1 MNRRLSVLA
10 FILFA
15 THAYAQDV
23 DFGAFGDAGSLLSNA
38 PARAGTAAP
47 ARAAGPAVP
56 PPDRLVR
63 LRDALL
69 KAEVPMTKEQEV
81 ALNKLLDTE
90 IPAMRKTLQTH
101 GQQMLAARAPRPNA
115 TPGPAAGA
123 APGAATPTPTP
134 GPAPAAPA
142 QAAAAPT
149 PTPAQLQAAAAAR
162 GATAPPA
169 AAGAPGAAGAPN
181 PALLAA
187 ALAARGAP
195 PSSRVPAEVL
205 DALEVEMR
213 QMNDALFT
221 KIASAPA
228 LDEKQQAVLTKMSR
242 NQIKARGGFDAL
254 RVSMED
260 AGVPFTEQQLPQV
273 QALFEE
279 QKKSREALAK
289 ETQGTPDPAKLKQ
302 LETVTLT
309 KVVGLLVPA
318 QRTALLALLRA
329 PQ

>member
-1 MNRRLSVLA
+1 MNRSLSVLA

-15 THAYAQDV
+15 PHAYAQDV
-23 DFGAFGDAGSLLSNA
+23 DFGAFGDAGSLLSPSA
-38 PARAGTAAP
+38 PARAANAAP
-47 ARAAGPAVP
+47 ARALGPAVP

-69 KAEVPMTKEQEV
+69 KAEVPMTKDQEV

-90 IPAMRKTLQTH
+90 IPAMQQTLRTH
-101 GQQMLAARAPRPNA
+101 GQQMIAARPPSPPP
-115 TPGPAAGA
+115 TPAAGA
-123 APGAATPTPTP
+123 APTPGAATPPPAPVPT
-134 GPAPAAPA
+134 PAPAPAP
-142 QAAAAPT
+142 
-149 PTPAQLQAAAAAR
+149 AR
-162 GATAPPA
+162 GATVPPG
-169 AAGAPGAAGAPN
+169 AAGATGAPGAPN

-221 KIASAPA
+221 KIASSPA
-228 LDEKQQAVLTKMSR
+228 LDAKQQSVLTKMSR

-260 AGVPFTEQQLPQV
+260 AGVPFTDEQLPQV
-273 QALFEE
+273 KAIFEE
-279 QKKSREALAK
+279 QKKSREELAK
-289 ETQGTPDPAKLKQ
+289 ETQGTPDPAKLKA
-302 LETVTLT
+302 LETQTLT
-309 KVVGLLVPA
+309 KVLRLLSPA
-318 QRTALLALLRA
+318 QRTALLAA
-329 PQ
+329 PRNQN

>member
-1 MNRRLSVLA
+1 MKQRLSVLA

-23 DFGAFGDAGSLLSNA
+23 DFGAFGDAGSLLTPNA
-38 PARAGTAAP
+38 PARGATAAP
-47 ARAAGPAVP
+47 ARGATAGPARGAAPNVP

-63 LRDALL
+63 LRDSLV
-69 KAEVPMTKEQEV
+69 KAEAPMTKEQETE
-81 ALNKLLDTE
+81 LNKLLDAE
-90 IPAMRKTLQTH
+90 IPAMQRTLRTH
-101 GQQMLAARAPRPNA
+101 GQQMIAARAPSGPPP
-115 TPGPAAGA
+115 TPAAGA
-123 APGAATPTPTP
+123 APGTATPPPT
-134 GPAPAAPA
+134 PAPA
-142 QAAAAPT
+142 

-162 GATAPPA
+162 GATVPPA

-221 KIASAPA
+221 KIASSPA
-228 LDEKQQAVLTKMSR
+228 LDAKQQSVLTKMSR
-242 NQIKARGGFDAL
+242 NQIKTRGGFDAL
-254 RVSMED
+254 RISMED
-260 AGVPFTEQQLPQV
+260 AGVPFTDEQLPQV
-273 QALFEE
+273 QAMFEE

-302 LETVTLT
+302 LEVETLT
-309 KVVGLLVPA
+309 KVVRLISPA
-318 QRTALLALLRA
+318 QRTALLAVMRA
-329 PQ
+329 QQ